1 VQRGTAPET
10 LLDTYHGERHPVG
23 SRLLLNTRA
32 QGMLFLRGEEMQPL
46 RDVLGELVAYPE
58 VARHLAAMVSGLE
71 IRYDVGTGSH
81 PLLGMRMPPLA
92 LTRKGRATSTA
103 QLLHPARGLLLD
115 LADNAELRRR
125 SAGWTDRI
133 DLVTAVPA
141 DPAPGS
147 LAGTTALLVRP
158 DGYVAWA
165 APGSHH
171 DLPMALERW
180 FGPAR

>member
-1 VQRGTAPET
+1 
-10 LLDTYHGERHPVG
+10 
-23 SRLLLNTRA
+23 
-32 QGMLFLRGEEMQPL
+32 
-46 RDVLGELVAYPE
+46 VLGELVGYPE

-92 LTRKGRATSTA
+92 LTVKGRATSTA
-103 QLLHPARGLLLD
+103 ELLRPARGLLLD
-115 LADNAELRRR
+115 LADNPELRRR

-133 DLVTAVPA
+133 DLVTT
-141 DPAPGS
+141 APGQPAAGS
-147 LAGTTALLVRP
+147 PLAGTTAVLVRP